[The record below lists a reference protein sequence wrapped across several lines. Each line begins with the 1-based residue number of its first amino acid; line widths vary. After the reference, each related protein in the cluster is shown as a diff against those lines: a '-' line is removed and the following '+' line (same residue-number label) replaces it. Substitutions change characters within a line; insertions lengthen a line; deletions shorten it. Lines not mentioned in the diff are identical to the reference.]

1 MAMTEVEQRLL
12 ESAKRLEEYYS
23 KRQAEIR
30 AWEERLLA
38 LLEEQSRHL
47 RQQSGALD
55 KLSSG
60 LQTLARSY
68 NEHLR
73 LHGRPSVR

>member
-1 MAMTEVEQRLL
+1 MAMTEIEQRLL
-12 ESAKRLEEYYS
+12 ESARRLEEHYA
-23 KRQAEIR
+23 RRLGEIR
-30 AWEERLLA
+30 ACEGRLLA

-55 KLSSG
+55 KLSCG

>member
-1 MAMTEVEQRLL
+1 MAMTEIEQRLL
-12 ESAKRLEEYYS
+12 ELARRLEEHYAR
-23 KRQAEIR
+23 RQAEIR
-30 AWEERLLA
+30 ACEGRLLA
-38 LLEEQSRHL
+38 LLEEQSMHL

-55 KLSSG
+55 KLSYG

-68 NEHLR
+68 KEHLR